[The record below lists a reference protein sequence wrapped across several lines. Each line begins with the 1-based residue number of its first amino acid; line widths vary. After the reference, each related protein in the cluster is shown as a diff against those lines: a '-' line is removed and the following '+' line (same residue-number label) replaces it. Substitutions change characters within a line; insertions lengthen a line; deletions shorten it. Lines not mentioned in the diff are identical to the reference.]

1 MKKRKSLFKW
11 IGGKKWLQ
19 KDLQTIFSRK
29 INNPDIDTYIE
40 PFCGGLGSILSNLDF
55 LKDNGIKKIIA
66 NDINSGLIGLYKN
79 IQNNPKE
86 LIDVYHKIELRYS
99 KKIPKKAES
108 LNPTKDKEEIR
119 PLLSNAQKY
128 YAKCKDDFNNIK
140 EKKSTSVEC
149 SALFLFLMNH
159 CFNGV
164 YRENLSGKFNTPY
177 NWECKIIK
185 TEETEENILFHS
197 KIFNEIEFVF
207 TNMGAI
213 EFISA
218 HMSSSK
224 NAFFYFDP
232 PYLNDKKKIEN
243 KYNKNGF
250 NYSDQISTLNTL
262 LKLDNFVY
270 SNHNLDVFIEFVQH
284 NKLESKTVY
293 RSNVMNSLSENR
305 GKKVAEIIIY

>member
-19 KDLQTIFSRK
+19 KDLQAIFSRK

-40 PFCGGLGSILSNLDF
+40 PFCGGLGSILSNLEF
-55 LKDNGIKKIIA
+55 FKENGVKKIIA

-79 IQNNPKE
+79 IQNNPKK
-86 LIDVYHKIELRYS
+86 LIDAYHKIELKYS

-119 PLLSNAQKY
+119 ELLINAQKY

-213 EFISA
+213 EFIST
-218 HMSSSK
+218 HISFSK

-232 PYLNDKKKIEN
+232 PYLNDKNKVEN

-250 NYSDQISTLNTL
+250 NYSDQINTLKTL

-270 SNHNLDVFIEFVQH
+270 SNHNLDVFVEFVQQ
-284 NKLESKTVY
+284 NKLESKIVY

-305 GKKVAEIIIY
+305 GKKVAEILIY